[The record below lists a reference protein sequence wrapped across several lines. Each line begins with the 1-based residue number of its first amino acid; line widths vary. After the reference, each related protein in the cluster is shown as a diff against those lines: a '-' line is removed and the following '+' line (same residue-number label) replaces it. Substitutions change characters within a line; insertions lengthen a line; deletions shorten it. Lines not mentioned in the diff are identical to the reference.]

1 MDDHNPLPYATN
13 TIVALKIFY
22 QPYDLTFAN
31 KAFFFFYFFASI
43 SKYHNLF
50 NWSNNRSWVLI
61 IIFLIMCSYSRGS
74 YPMELLSNGS
84 YPSLITHLWW
94 SSITQSILIQLSDLY
109 PSLITHQFLLHQFLL
124 HQFLLHQFL
133 LHQFLVHQFLLH
145 QFLLH
150 QFLIQGYKVLLSLF
164 RQRSIIKPLQAT
176 KYC

>member
-74 YPMELLSNGS
+74 YPMGFLSKGFLSILHGLLWLLSLMIHLWLS
-84 YPSLITHLWW
+84 MIIHLWW
-94 SSITQSILIQLSDLY
+94 SILIIPWWSDY
-109 PSLITHQFLLHQFLL
+109 PSLM
-124 HQFLLHQFL
+124 
-133 LHQFLVHQFLLH
+133 
-145 QFLLH
+145 
-150 QFLIQGYKVLLSLF
+150 IQLYDP
-164 RQRSIIKPLQAT
+164 IIHLW
-176 KYC
+176 